1 MAATIKEHTGAV
13 LVAAGVIAAGMA
25 QGLFQPGAYAA
36 GSVVLWAIVIGGLA
50 TRRLP
55 CAPVTRTALMAG
67 ACLAGTA
74 VLSLVSIAWAADQG
88 RAFEEA
94 IRVSFY
100 LGLFSLAACTAAR
113 GARTEWLAGLVAGLS
128 LVSVIALLAYF
139 QPGLLGSEP
148 SDVPDSLGRL
158 AYPVG
163 YWNGAGAMLAAAAV
177 LLAYAGARA
186 AQRVLRAA
194 STAVIPLALLGIW
207 LANSRGAGAALLIGW
222 AVLIAAAS
230 DRGRLLRVIGLGLAG
245 ALALVLVA
253 RGMHALTSGLADS
266 DGRAQGDQL
275 SALCVAVAAAVFVL
289 AWAIDGWTPRI
300 RIGRSTAVGIGIACL
315 LGVIVAI
322 VAFDPAHGFRDFKA
336 PPPTKTGA
344 PVGSS
349 ELSSNGRWQFW
360 TAAIDAFEAHPVDGV
375 GAGGF
380 ENWWALHP
388 QTSLF
393 IRNPHSLP
401 LQEAAELGLPGI
413 ALFLGFL
420 GAVAT
425 AGRRRLGDGLAGDAG
440 VLVAVVASGATT
452 AAVDWT
458 WQLPAVFGPA
468 LICSALL
475 VGSAPSRALRQST
488 WLGLATVL
496 AAWIAIVG
504 GAIVV
509 LTKVELQRSRDAAEA
524 GDLSSAVDR
533 ARTART
539 IEPWSSEPYLQ
550 LAQLYGD
557 NGSIPEALRYLQQAQ
572 DRDASDWR
580 LALLESTFL
589 QRLGR
594 QGSATQ
600 AYQRAERWSPFPVV
614 SLLNAAPAPDGAG
627 R

>member
-1 MAATIKEHTGAV
+1 
-13 LVAAGVIAAGMA
+13 
-25 QGLFQPGAYAA
+25 
-36 GSVVLWAIVIGGLA
+36 
-50 TRRLP
+50 
-55 CAPVTRTALMAG
+55 MAG

-74 VLSLVSIAWAADQG
+74 VLSLISIAWAADQG

-100 LGLFSLAACTAAR
+100 LGLFSLAACTATR
-113 GARTEWLAGLVAGLS
+113 GARTEWLAGLMAGLS
-128 LVSVIALLAYF
+128 VVSVIALLAYF

-148 SDVPDSLGRL
+148 SDVPNSLGRL

-177 LLAYAGARA
+177 LLAYAAARA
-186 AQRVLRAA
+186 PQRALRAA
-194 STAVIPLALLGIW
+194 STAVLPLALLGIW

-222 AVLIAAAS
+222 AVLIAATS

-245 ALALVLVA
+245 ALVLVMVA
-253 RGMHALTSGLADS
+253 MGMHALTSGIVDS
-266 DGRAQGDQL
+266 DSRAQGDKL
-275 SALCVAVAAAVFVL
+275 SAACVAVAAAVYAV
-289 AWAIDGWTPRI
+289 AWAIDGWIPRI

-322 VAFDPAHGFRDFKA
+322 VAIDPAQRFDEFKA
-336 PPPTKTGA
+336 PPPTETGA
-344 PVGSS
+344 PVGSA

-360 TAAIDAFEAHPVDGV
+360 TAAIDAFEAHPLDGV

-393 IRNPHSLP
+393 VLNPHSLL

-413 ALFLGFL
+413 ALFLGFV
-420 GAVAT
+420 GAVVVA
-425 AGRRRLGDGLAGDAG
+425 ARRRLGEGLAGDAG

-458 WQLPAVFGPA
+458 WQIPAVFGPA

-475 VGSAPSRALRQST
+475 AGSAPSRALRRGT
-488 WLGLATVL
+488 WLGLGTVL
-496 AAWIAIVG
+496 AAWIAIVAG
-504 GAIVV
+504 GIVV
-509 LTKVELQRSRDAAEA
+509 LTEIELERSRDAAQA
-524 GDLSSAVDR
+524 GNFAAAVDR

-539 IEPWSSEPYLQ
+539 IQPWSGEPYMQ
-550 LAQLYGD
+550 LALLYGQ
-557 NGSIPEALRYLQQAQ
+557 NGNVPAGLRYLRQAEE
-572 DRDASDWR
+572 RDSDDWR
-580 LALLESTFL
+580 LALIESTLYSRSGNTKASTRAFNRAD
-589 QRLGR
+589 RL
-594 QGSATQ
+594 
-600 AYQRAERWSPFPVV
+600 SPFPTTALIDAF
-614 SLLNAAPAPDGAG
+614 SRLEGAS